1 MKSFFVAF
9 LIILVFTGTTLAE
22 KPSLKPS
29 YALIESKEDAKSI
42 AIGVENFL
50 INIQKNIDFYVAAS
64 YNKDKETAY
73 PILAIKHGKYTLEY
87 AHQAWFDAPDNH
99 YWKFKMKKFLGQ
111 DRLYLELSQKKQQ
124 YTVKGFV
131 KFF

>member
-50 INIQKNIDFYVAAS
+50 INIQKNIDFYVGAS
-64 YNKDKETAY
+64 YNKDKETGY
-73 PILAIKHGKYTLEY
+73 PILAIKQGKYTLEY
-87 AHQAWFDAPDNH
+87 AHQDWFDAPDNH